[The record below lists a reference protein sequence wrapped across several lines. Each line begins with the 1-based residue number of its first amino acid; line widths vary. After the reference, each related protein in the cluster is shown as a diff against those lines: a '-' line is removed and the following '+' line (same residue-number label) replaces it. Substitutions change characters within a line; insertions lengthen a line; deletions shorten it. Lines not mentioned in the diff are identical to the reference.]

1 MNETRPPDAGNVRGS
16 TPSSLDHAG
25 LIRSGT
31 DHLLVLD
38 ADGAILF
45 ASEAFVGLVD
55 DPGSTIIGAPVSR
68 FLDWTPTA
76 GDISSI
82 PGHLRCRDG
91 ADRPVRIECLTP
103 GGHDPATIGHVLTIH
118 DPTLGDRM
126 SARVAFISSHDPM
139 SGLPDRQSAIEAIG
153 QGLQD
158 KDAPHDL
165 WLGVLRVN
173 HGAFRSASGLE
184 AAYAAMVDAARDL
197 LPPSVGLFRTSSEF
211 LVCVGDRDP
220 ALDPVDRLIAV
231 RDLCLSD
238 RLPTVAKAEAQSFV
252 LARGA
257 LLDIPRCL
265 MDAEG
270 VFDRPI
276 KADPRIAIEIRGSDV
291 DAALVQD
298 FDRALSE
305 GELVFHIQPEVSAET
320 GMLLGGELLCRWNH
334 PDLGLL
340 PPYRFIPIAESERF
354 RARFAA
360 WCVRAAFEALD
371 RLHALGLGD
380 LRLAV
385 NVSAPML
392 EETDLPAWLAERRTD
407 RPHLAGQLEI
417 EITESALAQD
427 FSRARKHLRLLRSQ
441 GYKVA
446 IDDFGTG
453 YSSLSY
459 LREFPID
466 RLKIDRSFVRGL
478 GENQDDALI
487 CTAIISLSHALGLQV
502 IAEGVETRAQAR
514 FLRESG
520 CEQLQGYL
528 ISKPVPFEAF
538 KALAL
543 NWETIDVGFD
553 DQGLGIGEEDY
564 DRPLKRVH
572 WKRSFSVDI
581 TSLDKEHAD
590 IIKHINRIADLLHAG
605 ASMPMVTGHVET
617 IVAETR
623 RHFRHEE
630 AVMANIGFPHRD
642 RHKAKH
648 DALMADIDRYLATV
662 LHGAAPPTPTRL
674 LSYLKFWFLRHLI
687 TEDRLIER
695 FINGR
700 PTPRD
705 DPDATDGSDGRAFA
719 AAAGAGGR

>member
-1 MNETRPPDAGNVRGS
+1 MMDAGRPKG
-16 TPSSLDHAG
+16 TADAGGFETKGPGQQG

-38 ADGAILF
+38 ADGHILF

-55 DPGSTIIGAPVSR
+55 GPGSTIVGAPVVR

-76 GDISSI
+76 GEIARID
-82 PGHLRCRDG
+82 GHLRCRDG
-91 ADRPVRIECLTP
+91 VRRPVAIECLTP
-103 GGHDPATIGHVLTIH
+103 GGRDPSAIGHVLAIH
-118 DPTLGDRM
+118 DPTIGDRM

-139 SGLPDRQSAIEAIG
+139 SGLPDRQQAIETIS
-153 QGLQD
+153 QGLLATD
-158 KDAPHDL
+158 NPFDL
-165 WLGVLRVN
+165 WVGLLRVN
-173 HGAFRSASGLE
+173 HGAFRSAAALE
-184 AAYAAMVDAARDL
+184 AAYARMVEAARSL
-197 LPPSVGLFRTSSEF
+197 LPPAVQLFRTSSEF
-211 LVCVGDRDP
+211 LMCVGDLDP
-220 ALDPVDRLIAV
+220 AVGPVERLVAV
-231 RDLCLSD
+231 RDLCQSD
-238 RLPTVAKAEAQSFV
+238 RIPEITTVDARSFV

-257 LLDIPRCL
+257 LLDVPRCL
-265 MDAEG
+265 IDAEG
-270 VFDRPI
+270 LFDRQGYRDPAVAVAI
-276 KADPRIAIEIRGSDV
+276 KGSDV
-291 DAALVQD
+291 EATLVQD
-298 FDRALSE
+298 FQRALTE
-305 GELVFHIQPEVSAET
+305 GELTFHLQPEVSAET
-320 GMLLGGELLCRWNH
+320 GMLLGAELLCRWNH
-334 PDLGLL
+334 PTLGLL
-340 PPYRFIPIAESERF
+340 PPYRFIPIAESEPF
-354 RARFAA
+354 RAQFAA
-360 WCVRAAFEALD
+360 WCVDAAFEALE
-371 RLHALGLGD
+371 RLRQLGLGD
-380 LRLAV
+380 LRLAI

-392 EETDLPAWLAERRTD
+392 EETDLPAWLAARREAQ
-407 RPHLAGQLEI
+407 PHLAGQLEI

-427 FSRARKHLRLLRSQ
+427 FSRARKHLTFLRSQ

-478 GENQDDALI
+478 GENEDDALI

-502 IAEGVETRAQAR
+502 IAEGVETRAQAQ

-538 KALAL
+538 RALAL
-543 NWETIDVGFD
+543 NWESIDVGFD
-553 DQGLGIGEEDY
+553 DQPLGIHDDDH
-564 DRPLKRVH
+564 DRTLKRVH

-581 TSLDKEHAD
+581 TSIDKEHAD
-590 IIKHINRIADLLHAG
+590 IIKHINRIADLLHSG
-605 ASMPMVTGHVET
+605 ASLPMVTGHVET

-630 AVMANIGFPHRD
+630 AVMGNIGFPHLE

-648 DALMADIDRYLATV
+648 DALMADIDRYVASV
-662 LHGAAPPTPTRL
+662 LHGDYPPTPSRL
-674 LSYLKFWFLRHLI
+674 LAYLKFWFLRHLI

-700 PTPRD
+700 PGVQG
-705 DPDATDGSDGRAFA
+705 DPDTLADGVPPASS
-719 AAAGAGGR
+719 